1 MMMVMVTVR
10 RRVAC
15 NLLVLALLCCCC
27 FSVCRASDRHAEES
41 ATVGVVVSCPGTDG
55 NLGWRLLNETSWR
68 NCSKKPGEV
77 NKANDDCEQV
87 CVAAENF
94 YQQYRVT
101 KSLCIPFLSNQT
113 YVAFGMNFSWKEI
126 ENCSLAA
133 EVKNTQHAANAAQQL
148 PSQQAAAAP
157 AVAPAPAAVGQA
169 QSGAA
174 PTPGKSSER
183 TEKGDSGP
191 LPIENGN
198 AIPLTAAEGAVQSG
212 KRDGK
217 SVVDEEVHGGG
228 KSLGNLEDATPPG
241 GDANEHVASA
251 PEASS
256 QSSSSPS
263 RDDAEQGTSHNNN
276 EDGSQPGTNGEG
288 TDTVPGT
295 TTPQPTTDG
304 SENGT

>member
-1 MMMVMVTVR
+1 K
-10 RRVAC
+10 
-15 NLLVLALLCCCC
+15 
-27 FSVCRASDRHAEES
+27 
-41 ATVGVVVSCPGTDG
+41 
-55 NLGWRLLNETSWR
+55 SWR

-77 NKANDDCEQV
+77 HKTNDDCEQV
-87 CVAAENF
+87 CVAAGKF

-101 KSLCIPFLSNQT
+101 KSLCIPFRSNES
-113 YVAFGMNFSWKEI
+113 YVAFGMNLSWKEI

-133 EVKNTQHAANAAQQL
+133 EVKNNQHAANGAQQL
-148 PSQQAAAAP
+148 LSHQAAAAP
-157 AVAPAPAAVGQA
+157 APAAVVGQA
-169 QSGAA
+169 QSGAD
-174 PTPGKSSER
+174 PTPEKSSER
-183 TEKGDSGP
+183 TEKGDSRP
-191 LPIENGN
+191 LPIENGT
-198 AIPLTAAEGAVQSG
+198 ALPLTAAEGAVQSEQ
-212 KRDGK
+212 RDGK

-263 RDDAEQGTSHNNN
+263 GDDADQDTSHNNN

-288 TDTVPGT
+288 TDTVAGT

-304 SENGT
+304 S